1 MIESQAGSHVRIEI
15 KFARMTWG
23 IGQRSL
29 TLTLKVPRESN
40 LDLHTG
46 DGSIT
51 VNGTKGDLKLNTGD
65 GSIEVTG
72 ADGRLTASTG
82 DGSVRVEG
90 RFDMLDLHTGDG
102 SVEAAATPGSAT
114 DSSWSVRT
122 GDGPITL
129 KLPADARAT
138 IDALYRGDGA
148 ISLDLPVTVSGPVRR
163 TEVRGTLNGG
173 GGVVTLRTG
182 DGSIHLQKY

>member
-1 MIESQAGSHVRIEI
+1 MN
-15 KFARMTWG
+15 WG

-46 DGSIT
+46 DGGIT
-51 VNGTKGDLKLNTGD
+51 LNGTKGDLKLNTGD

-82 DGSVRVEG
+82 DGSVRVDG
-90 RFDMLDLHTGDG
+90 RFDMVDLHTGDG
-102 SVEAAATPGSAT
+102 SIEAAAKPGSTIGSA
-114 DSSWSVRT
+114 WSVKT
-122 GDGPITL
+122 GDGSITL
-129 KLPADARAT
+129 RLPGDIRANINAHT
-138 IDALYRGDGA
+138 GDGA
-148 ISLDLPVTVSGPVRR
+148 ISLDLPITVSGALKR
-163 TEVRGTLNGG
+163 TDVQGTLNGG

-182 DGSIHLQKY
+182 DGPIHLQKY